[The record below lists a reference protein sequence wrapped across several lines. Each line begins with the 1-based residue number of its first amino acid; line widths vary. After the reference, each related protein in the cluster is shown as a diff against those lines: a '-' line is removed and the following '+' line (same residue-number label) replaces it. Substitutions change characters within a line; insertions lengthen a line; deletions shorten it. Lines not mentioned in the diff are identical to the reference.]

1 MKKTT
6 LAVALLIGLLG
17 LAGCTVDPKPDPE
30 AAKRQAWAD
39 QKINQWLGA
48 NNSRN
53 LDQMGDPFDL
63 VKSWESP
70 EEGKLVVYVGFD
82 ENGVVDLNIVS
93 NNIVRSVRHMDD
105 DLVSVEAV
113 NDVGLS
119 VTNPGNVTTYPRP
132 SQPASGH

>member
-1 MKKTT
+1 MTT
-6 LAVALLIGLLG
+6 LTTAVLISSLG
-17 LAGCTVDPKPDPE
+17 LAGGTVEPEIDPE

-39 QKINQWLGA
+39 QEINQWLGA
-48 NNSRN
+48 NNSRS

-70 EEGKLVVYVGFD
+70 KEGKLVVYVGFD
-82 ENGVVDLNIVS
+82 ENGVVDLSIVS

-113 NDVGLS
+113 NDAGLS
-119 VTNPGNVTTYPRP
+119 ITNAGNITTYPR
-132 SQPASGH
+132 SN